1 MITSLIEM
9 LELPNFAHMSKFTIE
24 FESRMIKI
32 LLVVSWAEI
41 MTS

>member
-9 LELPNFAHMSKFTIE
+9 QELPNFGHMTKFTIS
-24 FESRMIKI
+24 FDSRDKM
-32 LLVVSWAEI
+32 LLVTSWAEI